1 MLPHHDTIAAPAT
14 AAGTSAIAVIRISGK
29 DTFRIVDLIF
39 RKKNKAFSTAAQ
51 KSHTIHL
58 GNIVDGDEW
67 IDEVLISLFKAP
79 HSFTGEDVVEIS
91 CHGSPFIVK
100 KIMELLLNHGV
111 RTAHPGE
118 FSLRAFLN
126 GKIDLSQA
134 EAVADLIAS
143 SSETALKLALNQMKG
158 TLSNKINQLRD
169 ELIGFAALLE
179 LELDFSEEDV
189 AFADRKQLKIAVEN
203 LRNNIQHLIKSFQ
216 TGQAIRQGVP
226 VVIAGRPN
234 AGKSTLLNALLD
246 EERAIV
252 SPIPGTTRDTI
263 EEDLIIQ
270 GILFR
275 FMDTAGLRHASDEI
289 EQQGIERTLDKVGK
303 ARVIIY
309 LFDMNELSQHDVDN
323 DVNRLKEY
331 APEGQSRFI
340 LCANKSDLASEQMK
354 NDFAAAGCI
363 LISAKDHIGL
373 EELKNNLA
381 MPFIGGMKE
390 AGDVVIAHVR
400 HLEALQKADDSL
412 SAVLIGMESNL
423 THDLIAADLRHAL
436 NYLGEIA
443 GTITTDDLLHTIFS
457 RFCIGK

>member
-1 MLPHHDTIAAPAT
+1 
-14 AAGTSAIAVIRISGK
+14 
-29 DTFRIVDLIF
+29 
-39 RKKNKAFSTAAQ
+39 
-51 KSHTIHL
+51 
-58 GNIVDGDEW
+58 
-67 IDEVLISLFKAP
+67 
-79 HSFTGEDVVEIS
+79 
-91 CHGSPFIVK
+91 
-100 KIMELLLNHGV
+100 
-111 RTAHPGE
+111 
-118 FSLRAFLN
+118 
-126 GKIDLSQA
+126 
-134 EAVADLIAS
+134 
-143 SSETALKLALNQMKG
+143 MKG